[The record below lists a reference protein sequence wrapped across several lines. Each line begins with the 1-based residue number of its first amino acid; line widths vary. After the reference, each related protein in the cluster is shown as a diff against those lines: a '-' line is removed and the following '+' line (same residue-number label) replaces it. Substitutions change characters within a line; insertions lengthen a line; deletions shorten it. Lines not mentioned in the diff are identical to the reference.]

1 MVAGYENDVTPFEQ
15 FLEGCSEEYRKTQR
29 GLKEID
35 LLIQQT
41 TSEVE
46 RLAYRN
52 TQSNNRLRHVEAA
65 IDTVPRQD
73 MQEAYTTVLDTQQR
87 LFTMRGQLEKL
98 QSDQRNMARYL
109 DLLRAVLEHSDRPES
124 YEREGAEEE
133 EQSTQ
138 SSVVRIIEAQER
150 ERRRLSRQ
158 MHDGPAQSLT
168 NLILQAEI
176 CERLLDANPE
186 QARVELRNLKNSVA
200 GTFQKVKEF
209 ILNLRPMML
218 DDLGLVPTLR
228 RYLENF
234 SENSDVQ
241 TDLEVVGKERRL
253 ASHHE
258 VTTFRIVQELLNSA
272 KEQSH
277 ASSARIT
284 LDMEGDHLGV
294 VFEDDGDGLEITDAL
309 ASQEAEELGLVTM
322 RERVEMLGGEI
333 HFDSDLGRGT
343 RVSFRLP
350 IS

>member
-1 MVAGYENDVTPFEQ
+1 VRPFEQ
-15 FLEGCSEEYRKTQR
+15 FLEKCSEEYRKTQR
-29 GLKEID
+29 ELKEID

-41 TSEVE
+41 TGEVE
-46 RLAYRN
+46 RLAQRN
-52 TQSNNRLRHVEAA
+52 TKATNQLRQVEAT

-109 DLLRAVLEHSDRPES
+109 NMLRGILEHSNRPES
-124 YEREGAEEE
+124 FEHEDSEEGQHA
-133 EQSTQ
+133 QAP
-138 SSVVRIIEAQER
+138 VVRIIEAQER

-176 CERLLDANPE
+176 CERLLDVDLE
-186 QARVELRNLKNSVA
+186 QARAELKNLKNSVT
-200 GTFQKVKEF
+200 GTFHEVKGF

-228 RYLENF
+228 RYMESF
-234 SENSDVQ
+234 SENSDVL
-241 TDLEVVGKERRL
+241 TDLEVLGKERRL
-253 ASHHE
+253 APYQE

-284 LDMEGDHLGV
+284 LDMEGDRLRV

-309 ASQEAEELGLVTM
+309 ASQDAEKLGLVTM
-322 RERVEMLGGEI
+322 RERVEMLGGEM
-333 HFDSDLGRGT
+333 HFDSGLGRGT
-343 RVSFRLP
+343 RVSFQLP
-350 IS
+350 IP